1 MIKRAEGDGG
11 AENIVLLGWLLV
23 ALKWTRSEGAGLGS
37 RATAYRTTDCR
48 EIAPESW
55 LDHPRYPLP
64 PHLAVSQP
72 GGWQGVTRETRK
84 GLNVPCW
91 KLVSEQPQGSI
102 SRHVSGQRA
111 KAKEMVRQMN
121 WADMWDQPGHFYH
134 THEPAACFSKP
145 KVRPKISDD
154 QALPK
159 DESPS
164 S

>member
-84 GLNVPCW
+84 GLNVPRW
-91 KLVSEQPQGSI
+91 KLVSEQPQRLDKST
-102 SRHVSGQRA
+102 R
-111 KAKEMVRQMN
+111 
-121 WADMWDQPGHFYH
+121 F
-134 THEPAACFSKP
+134 
-145 KVRPKISDD
+145 RPKGESKGDGPTNELGGYVGSTWPL
-154 QALPK
+154 LPHTRTRGLFFQTEGETK
-159 DESPS
+159 D
-164 S
+164 